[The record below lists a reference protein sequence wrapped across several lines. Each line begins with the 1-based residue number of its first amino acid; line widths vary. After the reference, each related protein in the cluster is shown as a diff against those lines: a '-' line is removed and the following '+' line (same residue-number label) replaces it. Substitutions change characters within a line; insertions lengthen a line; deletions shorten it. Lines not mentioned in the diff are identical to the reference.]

1 MRRFKPR
8 SCKHPLKGVTTSRW
22 ARASHGATEPRS
34 AVSPS
39 ARCRE
44 AWREWSQDLSSSL
57 SPEKV
62 GAGTLIPGRPR
73 LLQDEGGSPWAT
85 FGTSRLFRTILRTD
99 ETCSTR
105 STCWQCWKDQW
116 GWGAGRPVLLLEGL
130 SGVSPG
136 VGSAQL
142 CHTLCCLWVKR
153 PLQNQSRQIGK
164 QTSRLKLGDDHS
176 P

>member
-1 MRRFKPR
+1 MGTREPR
-8 SCKHPLKGVTTSRW
+8 
-22 ARASHGATEPRS
+22 SHGAPLSCESQCSLQGGLERMEPGPLQLVVPR
-34 AVSPS
+34 
-39 ARCRE
+39 
-44 AWREWSQDLSSSL
+44 
-57 SPEKV
+57 KV

-73 LLQDEGGSPWAT
+73 PLQDEGGSPWAT

-105 STCWQCWKDQW
+105 NTCWQCWTDQW

-142 CHTLCCLWVKR
+142 CHMCCLWVKR